1 MSALQAARLACA
13 ALCVFGATL
22 AYAQSVVPPVPA
34 GGPYPVA
41 CSNIEQDFSRVAPG
55 TSAEDYWRGLTTEE
69 GERYVVSLLA
79 SRQDA
84 LVATFV
90 APDDASLF
98 ARWRGRT
105 IEYAILA
112 CYPTTAATRAP
123 ITRCRTESP
132 YRECSAGRRRP
143 SCLPRPPAC
152 RCSRSLT
159 ATPAARCR
167 DSYFDAQLAFASWGF
182 VVLAPFHGDLRYTP
196 FAPDSGD
203 NGPGY
208 IPVWS
213 EFVAMQSTRPLS
225 ISAGLD
231 LIAAHP
237 QWRDR
242 IDLNR
247 TGAFGISQGGET
259 LMLLGG
265 AEVTYGLATLQSKRV
280 TLDPRIKAAVG
291 YIPYFGLEELP
302 AFGADQRGVVGVT
315 LPYLAISGTRDD
327 TAPVNVTRRA
337 LEQMSGVRGLVTL
350 EGVGHDLDPPTTDD
364 IRTWALTFYAAWL
377 VGDAS
382 WQARLDQMQSVQ
394 GGFDDRKA
402 LYVGGGPAPGP
413 GQVVDVIEF
422 HRASIDHYFITAF
435 PEEAAALDAGMP
447 PGWKR
452 TGYTFKALAGG
463 ERSGQRRVPFLRH
476 AGTGPELALLHD
488 KLRGMRVGEGQ
499 SRLDL
504 RGAGVSRRRAACFR
518 LRRELRVRDAPLQQ
532 RNGRAGEPPLPDR
545 RRGDRSHGR
554 ERMDRRGNG
563 VLRPA
568 YGIVNPT
575 PRRAEESSAA
585 RLDLHGPTGSL
596 GDRASP

>member
-1 MSALQAARLACA
+1 MLGL
-13 ALCVFGATL
+13 TL
-22 AYAQSVVPPVPA
+22 VHAQSVVPPVPA
-34 GGPYPVA
+34 SGPHPVA

-55 TSAEDYWRGLTTEE
+55 SSAEDYWRGLTTEE
-69 GERYVVSLLA
+69 GERYVVSLLS

-90 APDDASLF
+90 APDDAALF

-112 CYPTTAATRAP
+112 CYPTTAANARADYPLPNGKNVPRMQRGAEAP
-123 ITRCRTESP
+123 ILPPTPTRLPVLAFSHGYAGSP
-132 YRECSAGRRRP
+132 LS
-143 SCLPRPPAC
+143 
-152 RCSRSLT
+152 
-159 ATPAARCR
+159 
-167 DSYFDAQLAFASWGF
+167 DSYFEAQLAFASWGF
-182 VVLAPFHGDLRYTP
+182 VVIAPFHGDLRYTP

-231 LIAAHP
+231 LLAAHP

-280 TLDPRIKAAVG
+280 TLDSRVKAAVG
-291 YIPYFGLEELP
+291 YIPYFGLEDLP

-327 TAPVNVTRRA
+327 TAPVDVTRRA

-350 EGVGHDLDPPTTDD
+350 EGRGHDLNPPTADD

-377 VGDAS
+377 LGDAS

-394 GGFDDRKA
+394 GGLDDRKA
-402 LYVGGGPAPGP
+402 LYVGSGGPAPGP
-413 GQVVDVIEF
+413 GQVVDVVEF
-422 HRASIDHYFITAF
+422 HNASLDHYFITAF

-452 TGYTFKALAGG
+452 TGYTFKGWQAGSGPGNDACRFFGTPGRGPNSHFYTISFTECELVKANPDWTSEGLAFRAVEPLASGCDASYTFVTRLYNNGMGG
-463 ERSGQRRVPFLRH
+463 QANHRYLIDNAEIDRTVAKGWIVEGTVFCVP
-476 AGTGPELALLHD
+476 
-488 KLRGMRVGEGQ
+488 
-499 SRLDL
+499 
-504 RGAGVSRRRAACFR
+504 
-518 LRRELRVRDAPLQQ
+518 
-532 RNGRAGEPPLPDR
+532 
-545 RRGDRSHGR
+545 
-554 ERMDRRGNG
+554 RM
-563 VLRPA
+563 
-568 YGIVNPT
+568 
-575 PRRAEESSAA
+575 E
-585 RLDLHGPTGSL
+585 
-596 GDRASP
+596 